1 MKPVT
6 CTVWLLALS
15 LLAFGL
21 LPTSARAHK
30 VIASVYAS
38 GSVIEGEIGFSNGD
52 MAADI
57 AVVISDDAGNRLGE
71 TRTDGD
77 GFFVFKPT
85 KSVPHVFRANL
96 GAGHVAE
103 TRLEGNDLPKIEA
116 TPVAAGVISS
126 AKAATAPATPA
137 GAPADRAAFS
147 EEQRLLIAE
156 AVRTEVRPL
165 RREIAA
171 YREKNDLQTILGGI
185 GYIVGLFGL
194 WFFIAAR
201 KQRAAD
207 PAGKGA

>member
-1 MKPVT
+1 MKPLP
-6 CTVWLLALS
+6 CTAWLLALS
-15 LLAFGL
+15 LLAYGF
-21 LPTSARAHK
+21 LPAPARAHK
-30 VIASVYAS
+30 VIASAYAS

-57 AVVISDDAGNRLGE
+57 AVLVYDDADNRLGE

-77 GFFVFKPT
+77 GFFVFTPT

-103 TRLEGNDLPKIEA
+103 TRLEAEDLPEIAA
-116 TPVAAGVISS
+116 TSEPAGVIAS
-126 AKAATAPATPA
+126 AKAANAPVTPA
-137 GAPADRAAFS
+137 DATASGNAFS
-147 EEQRLLIAE
+147 KEQRLLIAE
-156 AVRTEVRPL
+156 AVRNEVRPL

-201 KQRAAD
+201 KQRTAGAS
-207 PAGKGA
+207 GKGA